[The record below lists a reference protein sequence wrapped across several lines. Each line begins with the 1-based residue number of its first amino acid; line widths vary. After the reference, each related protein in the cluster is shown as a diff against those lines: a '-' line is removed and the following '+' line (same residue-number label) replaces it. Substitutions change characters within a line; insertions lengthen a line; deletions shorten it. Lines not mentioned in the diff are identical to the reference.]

1 MSSTLFCAEKMEGY
15 VTIGADDFEKG
26 FAAGQRD
33 DTYLAV
39 KLKIKAD
46 DVMRFSKAPEHAA
59 SLEGQLFCQALGG
72 ALTVEQGFFN
82 LFVDT
87 ANPMRRRMNYR
98 LFITGSAGPLTF
110 TGFKAITDDPRFGVW
125 SDCAILY
132 ARIFHGH
139 VGPEEEKTAEV
150 YGAGLIFLYLIDFLR
165 INVLSFRIRG
175 EDWFEGY
182 RAFFSFFTGVIWTF
196 YKAKLR
202 GRT

>member
-1 MSSTLFCAEKMEGY
+1 MEGY
-15 VTIGADDFEKG
+15 VTIGTGEFEKG
-26 FAAGQRD
+26 FTEGQRN

-39 KLKIKAD
+39 KLRIKAG
-46 DVMRFSKAPEHAA
+46 DVMRFSNEPEHAA
-59 SLEGQLFCQALGG
+59 RLEGQVFCETLGG

-87 ANPMRRRMNYR
+87 ANPMRKLMKYR
-98 LFITGSAGPLTF
+98 LFITGSPGPLTF

-132 ARIFHGH
+132 SRIFHGH

-165 INVLSFRIRG
+165 INVLTFRIRG
-175 EDWFEGY
+175 EEWLKGY
-182 RAFFSFFTGVIWTF
+182 SAFLSFFTRVIWTF